1 MAKSHDMPLR
11 RSISGCKSPRGGRK
25 ERAIMFNDKAEIG
38 LLLTDVERV
47 AWITIQPNGKANGA
61 AALDLTFEVL

>member
-1 MAKSHDMPLR
+1 
-11 RSISGCKSPRGGRK
+11 
-25 ERAIMFNDKAEIG
+25 MFNDKAEIG